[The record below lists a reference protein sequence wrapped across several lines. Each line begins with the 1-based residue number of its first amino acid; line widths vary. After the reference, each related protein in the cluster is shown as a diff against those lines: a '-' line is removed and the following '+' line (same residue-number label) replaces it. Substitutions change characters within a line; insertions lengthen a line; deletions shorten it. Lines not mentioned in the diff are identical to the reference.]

1 MPDTV
6 LRADSAFR
14 DNECLRRVTFLRE
27 GKGEERELVG
37 LRLGH
42 WSPRRPLC
50 WEKWLVFSNF
60 RNLERWF
67 LKCGQLVRVLPYT
80 PKGGCGFNS

>member
-1 MPDTV
+1 MPNSV

-42 WSPRRPLC
+42 WEPQETHVL
-50 WEKWLVFSNF
+50 EKWGSL
-60 RNLERWF
+60 
-67 LKCGQLVRVLPYT
+67 
-80 PKGGCGFNS
+80 